1 MKFIAFVAAENHQAV
16 CLVGKSAKAAVK
28 KKFGKVRRTNK
39 VYKVRYYVSKK
50 HGQIALVKVGRF
62 SG

>member
-1 MKFIAFVAAENHQAV
+1 
-16 CLVGKSAKAAVK
+16 LTGKSAKAAIK
-28 KKFGKVRRTNK
+28 KKFGKVRSTNK
-39 VYKVRYYVSKK
+39 LYKVRYYASKK